1 MTQAHHSSLAF
12 HTLHALRIK
21 GFGSV
26 ETLAELID
34 HPPEAVELH
43 LADLQSREWVLFRE
57 NRNLWQLTPE
67 GRAAH
72 LGELAADV
80 PHGAREQLADGYR
93 TFLQLNEAFKVVCND
108 WQMNGR
114 ELNDHQDDEY
124 DEEVLGRL
132 ERIHTEVQPVLGQ
145 FSLVLAR
152 LAPYAPRLDRARERL
167 LAGNLKMLTGVMCNS
182 YHDVWMELHEDL
194 LLTQQI
200 DRAAEGS
207 F

>member
-1 MTQAHHSSLAF
+1 MTQAHHSSPTF
-12 HTLHALRIK
+12 QTLHALRIK

-26 ETLAELID
+26 ETLAEVIN
-34 HPPEAVELH
+34 HPPSIVESH
-43 LADLQSREWVLFRE
+43 LSSFQAQEWVLFRE
-57 NRNLWQLTPE
+57 NRNLWQLTPV
-67 GRAAH
+67 GKAAH

-80 PHGAREQLADGYR
+80 PGGAREQLADGYR

-114 ELNDHQDDEY
+114 ELNDHHDDEY

-132 ERIHTEVQPVLGQ
+132 GQIHADVQPVLDQ
-145 FSLVLAR
+145 FASVLSR
-152 LAPYAPRLDRARERL
+152 LAPYASRLEAARGRL
-167 LAGNLKMLTGVMCNS
+167 LGGNIKMLTGVMCNS

-194 LLTQQI
+194 LLTQRI